1 MSRPDLETLYSEHLP
16 RIDRILAVLARRN
29 GLSAD
34 VADKFATWAKTRII
48 ENDYAVLAKFR
59 GRSSL
64 ATYLTVVLA
73 RLCREYRVLHGRS

>member
-29 GLSAD
+29 GLPAD
-34 VADKFATWAKTRII
+34 AADKFATWAKARIV

-64 ATYLTVVLA
+64 STYLAVVLTVLY
-73 RLCREYRVLHGRS
+73 RKYRVLHDGP